1 MSAAT
6 ATSTVTMGKALN
18 LALHDTLRDDPR
30 ALIFGEDVGRLGG
43 VFRVTDGLRDQ
54 FGAERVFNT
63 PLAEA
68 TIAGLALGLAV
79 KGFHPVAEMQFD
91 AFSYPSF
98 QQVTSNIAKYHTRT
112 GGACPMS
119 LVIRI
124 PYGGNIGAIEQH
136 SESPETYYVHTA
148 GLKVVTPSNPADAYA
163 LLRAAIADPD
173 PVIFLE
179 PKARYWMRQELTLPV
194 PPEPLDRA
202 RVAREGSDATVI
214 AYGPTVAVALAAA
227 ETAASEGASLEVID
241 LRSLSPIDWDTLTAS
256 VRKTKRAVVVHEAP
270 VFMGLGAEI
279 AARLM
284 RDLFDTLAAP
294 IERIG
299 APTTPY
305 PPSRHE
311 KLFLPDADRILEA
324 VDRIREY

>member
-1 MSAAT
+1 MTNAT
-6 ATSTVTMGKALN
+6 ATSAITMGKALN

-30 ALIFGEDVGRLGG
+30 ALIFGEDVGKLGG
-43 VFRVTDGLRDQ
+43 VFRVTDGLQDE

-68 TIAGLALGLAV
+68 TIAALALGLAV
-79 KGFHPVAEMQFD
+79 KGFHPIAEMQFD

-112 GGACPMS
+112 SGGCPMS

-136 SESPETYYVHTA
+136 SESPETYYIHTA
-148 GLKVVTPSNPADAYA
+148 GLKVVTPSNPTDAYA

-179 PKARYWMRQELTLPV
+179 PKARYQRRQEWTQPLT
-194 PPEPLDRA
+194 PEPLDRA
-202 RVAREGSDATVI
+202 TVARAGTDATVI

-227 ETAASEGASLEVID
+227 EAAASEGASLEVID
-241 LRSLSPIDWDTLTAS
+241 LRSLSPIDWDTINAS

-284 RDLFDTLAAP
+284 HDLFDALAAP
-294 IERIG
+294 VERIG

-311 KLFLPDADRILEA
+311 KLFLPDVDRILEA
-324 VDRIREY
+324 VDRTREY

>member
-1 MSAAT
+1 MAT
-6 ATSTVTMGKALN
+6 LTMGKALN
-18 LALHDTLRDDPR
+18 LALNDALARDR
-30 ALIFGEDVGRLGG
+30 RVLVFGEDIGRLGG
-43 VFRVTDGLRDQ
+43 VFRVTDGLRDEY
-54 FGAERVFNT
+54 GAERVFDT

-68 TIAGLALGLAV
+68 TIAAIALGLAV

-112 GGACPMS
+112 LGACNMQ

-136 SESPETYYVHTA
+136 SESPETYYTHTA

-163 LLRAAIADPD
+163 LLTAAIQDPD

-179 PKARYWMRQELTLPV
+179 PKARYWMRQDVDLPM
-194 PPEPLDRA
+194 PPEALDRA
-202 RVAREGSDATVI
+202 RVVRTGRDATLI
-214 AYGPTVAVALAAA
+214 AYGPTVQTALAAA
-227 ETAASEGASLEVID
+227 ETAEAEGVSLEVVD
-241 LRSLSPIDWDTLTAS
+241 VRSLSPLDMETIGGS
-256 VRKTKRAVVVHEAP
+256 VRKTKRAVVIHEAP

-284 RDLFDTLAAP
+284 HDLFDVLAAP
-294 IERIG
+294 VERVG
-299 APTTPY
+299 NATVPY
-305 PPSRHE
+305 PPSRFE
-311 KLFLPDADRILEA
+311 KLFLPDAERVLEA
-324 VDRIREY
+324 VDRIRAY

>member
-1 MSAAT
+1 MAT
-6 ATSTVTMGKALN
+6 ATMTVTMGKALT
-18 LALHDTLRDDPR
+18 LALRDALRDDPR
-30 ALIFGEDVGRLGG
+30 ALVFGEDVGKLGG
-43 VFRVTDGLRDQ
+43 VFRVTDGLRDE
-54 FGAERVFNT
+54 FGQARVFNT
-63 PLAEA
+63 PLAES
-68 TIAGLALGLAV
+68 TIAGIAVGLAV

-136 SESPETYYVHTA
+136 SESPETYYIHTA

-179 PKARYWMRQELTLPV
+179 PKARYWMKADLELPLA
-194 PPEPLDRA
+194 PEPLDKA
-202 RVAREGSDATVI
+202 RVVRSGTDATVI
-214 AYGPTVAVALAAA
+214 AYGPTVATALAAA
-227 ETAASEGASLEVID
+227 DAAAQEGVSLEVVD
-241 LRSLSPIDWDTLTAS
+241 LRSLSPVDWDTLGAS
-256 VRKTKRAVVVHEAP
+256 ARKTKRAVVVHEAP

-279 AARLM
+279 AARLAH
-284 RDLFDTLAAP
+284 DLFDSLLAP
-294 IERIG
+294 VERIG

-311 KLFLPDADRILEA
+311 KLFLPDVDRILEA